1 MRILLPPA
9 LSCSFRAICFAMA
22 AVFLH
27 PFNAVA
33 QTQPVAASRTADTF
47 SSGVANEWFSLAI
60 QLVQQTP
67 GFSPPVASRALGYLG
82 LTLYESIVPGMP
94 GYTSLAGQLNELSSL
109 PWAQPDEPLHWP
121 TVANASMATMTRM
134 MFSNASA

>member
-47 SSGVANEWFSLAI
+47 SFNFGTDFFSLCFFCVFVGAGGFGLRFSSI
-60 QLVQQTP
+60 
-67 GFSPPVASRALGYLG
+67 GFSYV
-82 LTLYESIVPGMP
+82 
-94 GYTSLAGQLNELSSL
+94 GQ
-109 PWAQPDEPLHWP
+109 
-121 TVANASMATMTRM
+121 
-134 MFSNASA
+134 

>member
-82 LTLYESIVPGMP
+82 SCPQIGND
-94 GYTSLAGQLNELSSL
+94 SAAGVMCGRNNR
-109 PWAQPDEPLHWP
+109 DRF
-121 TVANASMATMTRM
+121 N
-134 MFSNASA
+134 